1 MAAEYRIM
9 RTLIDID
16 DDLLALAKELATRH
30 RTTAGKVISAW
41 ARQALP
47 EPLVIADLPIRN
59 GFRVLPHRGG
69 IVTNELIEELLEPQF
84 DPETGL
90 WDV

>member
-1 MAAEYRIM
+1 MRI
-9 RTLIDID
+9 TLDID
-16 DDLLALAKELATRH
+16 DDVLALAKELAARH

-47 EPLVIADLPIRN
+47 KRLMIVDLPVRN
-59 GFRVLPHRGG
+59 GFRQLPCAGRA
-69 IVTNELIEELLEPQF
+69 ITPELIDELLEPQF
-84 DPETGL
+84 DPETGR

>member
-1 MAAEYRIM
+1 M
-9 RTLIDID
+9 RTRLDID
-16 DDLLALAKELATRH
+16 DDLLALAKELAARH

-47 EPLVIADLPIRN
+47 KPLVIADLPVHH
-59 GFRVLPHRGG
+59 GFRVPPQRGG
-69 IVTNELIEELLEPQF
+69 IVTNELIEKLLEPQF

-90 WDV
+90 WRV

>member
-1 MAAEYRIM
+1 M
-9 RTLIDID
+9 RATLDID
-16 DDLLALAKELATRH
+16 DDLLALAKELAARN

-47 EPLVIADLPIRN
+47 KPLVIADLPVRN
-59 GFRVLPHRGG
+59 GFCVLPHRGG
-69 IVTNELIEELLEPQF
+69 VVTNELIEELLEPQF

-90 WDV
+90 WHV

>member
-1 MAAEYRIM
+1 MAAEYSTM
-9 RTLIDID
+9 RTTLDID
-16 DDLLALAKELATRH
+16 DNLLALAKELAAQN

-47 EPLVIADLPIRN
+47 KPLVIDDLPVRN
-59 GFRVLPHRGG
+59 GFRVLSHCGAV
-69 IVTNELIEELLEPQF
+69 ITNELIEELLEPQF